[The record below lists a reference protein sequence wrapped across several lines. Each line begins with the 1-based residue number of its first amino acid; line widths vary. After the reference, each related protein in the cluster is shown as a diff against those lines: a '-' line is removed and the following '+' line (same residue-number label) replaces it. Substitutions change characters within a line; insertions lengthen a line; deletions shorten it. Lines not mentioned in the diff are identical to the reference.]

1 DKGDQGEQGLQG
13 EKGDK
18 GDQGEQGLQG
28 EKGDKGD
35 QGEQGL
41 QGEKGDQGD
50 QGEQGIGV
58 SKVEII
64 NEELVITLSD
74 GNSINLGNI
83 KGTKGDKG
91 DKGDQG
97 DKGADGTNGVDG
109 VGIANVTIST
119 EGALTVE
126 LTNGTILNLGN
137 IKGADGIGISKSEI
151 NSNGELVLTYTNGT
165 TANLGVVVG
174 ADGVDGVGIKTVTLS
189 TDGELS
195 ILMTDNSTYNLGNIK
210 GEKGDKGDTGAT
222 GRGILRTEISDS
234 KLIIYYTDN
243 TFEEHDLSGLAGSG
257 SEDSS
262 QLAFVLLPDGTY
274 GVRAND
280 NVNINDLVSIEI
292 PATYKGVAV
301 TQIMAEGF
309 KNAISLESV
318 SLPAGLE
325 TINAYAF
332 YGCTSLTE
340 IIIPSSVITIKEYV
354 FYGSSVTSVT
364 LDTTMDWTVSNVFW
378 TNGTNNGDAT
388 LTNKGTVTLSGHNFT
403 ADISTPENLATV
415 FTQRKGAFNSYYYYD
430 VYKGVWTR
438 GKTEEE
444 ALATSLVFELLDDG
458 TYGVKA
464 SENFELSRVNIPS
477 TYNSVAV
484 TKILDNGFKD
494 QEGLF
499 YISFPA
505 TITTIGEYA
514 FANCSNLTEV
524 TIPSNVKTIG
534 AYAFYNAGL
543 TSATLEN
550 TSNWSLANGS
560 TFSFS
565 YTYYGS
571 DYYGSGTKTGT
582 YTHNLANK
590 TEAANALKG
599 PVYISY
605 KYNDPDGGWP
615 TSNFSGTKTF
625 TWYATTWT
633 HE

>member
-1 DKGDQGEQGLQG
+1 
-13 EKGDK
+13 
-18 GDQGEQGLQG
+18 
-28 EKGDKGD
+28 
-35 QGEQGL
+35 
-41 QGEKGDQGD
+41 
-50 QGEQGIGV
+50 
-58 SKVEII
+58 
-64 NEELVITLSD
+64 
-74 GNSINLGNI
+74 
-83 KGTKGDKG
+83 
-91 DKGDQG
+91 
-97 DKGADGTNGVDG
+97 
-109 VGIANVTIST
+109 
-119 EGALTVE
+119 
-126 LTNGTILNLGN
+126 
-137 IKGADGIGISKSEI
+137 
-151 NSNGELVLTYTNGT
+151 
-165 TANLGVVVG
+165 
-174 ADGVDGVGIKTVTLS
+174 
-189 TDGELS
+189 
-195 ILMTDNSTYNLGNIK
+195 MTDNSTYNLGNIK

-309 KNAISLESV
+309 KDAISLESV

-364 LDTTMDWTVSNVFW
+364 LDTTMDWSVDTYYVINSSYPDIL
-378 TNGTNNGDAT
+378 TNRGTTT
-388 LTNKGTVTLSGHNFT
+388 LTGADGVF
-403 ADISTPENLATV
+403 DISTPEKIANLFLKQV
-415 FTQRKGAFNSYYYYD
+415 KGTGDYTYYRIYD
-430 VYKGVWTR
+430 GVWTR

-477 TYNSVAV
+477 TYNGVAV

-565 YTYYGS
+565 YTYYSS

-599 PVYISY
+599 PVTISY